1 MKTSKTIK
9 LWMSALAAGTTM
21 LVVSSCDSLLN
32 VQPVNQV
39 DAAQSLT
46 TGQGVQVALTGAY
59 DGLSNRYVYG
69 GEPWVYADLLADD
82 NEVRFA
88 GTFAYMDEIWRKS
101 IVTLNSGASE
111 PWLNSYDAINRANT
125 VLSALDKLTAT
136 DRPTVEGAAKFIR
149 AATYFEL
156 VRSFAKTWGDG
167 DNNTN
172 PGVPLVLTPTNV
184 VTSADNVARAS
195 VAAVY
200 AQIINDLTSAES
212 LLPAT
217 SNGTRANKAV
227 AAALL
232 SRVYLMQGNYAA
244 ARDAANRVIATNRYS
259 LAANFGDAFDESTGA
274 YSTEVIFRITVTEQ
288 DGVNQQNVF
297 YAPAAF
303 GGRGD
308 IRIQTKHTALYDAGD
323 VRGQFFYRG
332 GSNTYTSKHRFQYG
346 DVIAF
351 RIAEMYLT
359 RAECNARLG
368 TEVGATPAAD
378 VNRIRKR
385 AGLADLA
392 TPTVNDILKER
403 KLELAFEGH
412 RLHDL
417 KRTRSTIGADNL
429 PFNSNRVVFPIPQR
443 EIDVNKNLVQNP
455 GY

>member
-9 LWMSALAAGTTM
+9 FWFSAVAVSATM
-21 LVVSSCDSLLN
+21 IVASCDSLLN
-32 VQPVNQV
+32 IQPVNQV
-39 DAAQSLT
+39 DASQSLL

-59 DGLSNRYVYG
+59 DGLSGRYIYG

-88 GTFAYMDEIWRKS
+88 GTFAYMDEVWRKS
-101 IVTLNSGASE
+101 ITTLSTGSSE
-111 PWLNSYDAINRANT
+111 PWLTSYDAINRANT

-184 VTSADNVARAS
+184 VTSADNIARAS

-200 AQIINDLTSAES
+200 AQIISDLTSAET
-212 LLPAT
+212 LLPAS
-217 SNGTRANKAV
+217 SNGIRANKAV

-244 ARDAANRVIATNRYS
+244 ARDAANRVIATGTYK

-274 YSTEVIFRITVTEQ
+274 YSSEVMFRISVTEQ

-297 YAPAAF
+297 YAPASF

-308 IRIQTKHTALYDAGD
+308 IRIQTKHTALYDAAD
-323 VRGQFFYRG
+323 VRGKFFYRG
-332 GSNTYTSKHRFQYG
+332 GSNTYTSKYRFQYG

-378 VNRIRKR
+378 VNLIRKR
-385 AGLADLA
+385 AALPDLA

-429 PFNSNRVVFPIPQR
+429 SFSSNRVVFPIPQR